1 MKVYYCRAMDG
12 VDKGLISNE
21 YNLVH
26 KLLNE
31 KGYDL
36 VNDFNNSSLEMLPIT
51 AENSEIVVKN
61 NISDLKNSDIVI
73 INISIPNHSYIGCI
87 GEMIYAKQMGIK
99 VITIVGESGNDKHFW
114 TLYHSDIIVNSLQ
127 DAINIL

>member
-1 MKVYYCRAMDG
+1 MMVYYCRAMDG
-12 VDKGLISNE
+12 IDRELISNE

-31 KGYDL
+31 KGHDL
-36 VNDFNNSSLEMLPIT
+36 VNDFSESNFEMLPIT
-51 AENSEIVVKN
+51 VKNSEKVVKK
-61 NISDLKNSDIVI
+61 NISDLKKSDIVI

-99 VITIVGESGNDKHFW
+99 VITIVGER
-114 TLYHSDIIVNSLQ
+114 
-127 DAINIL
+127 

>member
-12 VDKGLISNE
+12 VDRDVISNE
-21 YNLVH
+21 YNLIH

-31 KGYDL
+31 KGHDL
-36 VNDFNNSSLEMLPIT
+36 VNDFNESSFEMLPIT
-51 AENSEIVVKN
+51 WENSEKVVKN
-61 NISDLKNSDIVI
+61 NISDLKKADIVI

-114 TLYHSDIIVNSLQ
+114 TLYHSDIFVNNLQ
-127 DAINIL
+127 DAVNIL

>member
-12 VDKGLISNE
+12 VDRDIISNE
-21 YNLVH
+21 YNLIH

-31 KGYDL
+31 KGHDL
-36 VNDFNNSSLEMLPIT
+36 VNDFNESSFEMLPIT
-51 AENSEIVVKN
+51 WENSEKVVKN
-61 NISDLKNSDIVI
+61 NISDLKKADIVI

-127 DAINIL
+127 DAVNIL